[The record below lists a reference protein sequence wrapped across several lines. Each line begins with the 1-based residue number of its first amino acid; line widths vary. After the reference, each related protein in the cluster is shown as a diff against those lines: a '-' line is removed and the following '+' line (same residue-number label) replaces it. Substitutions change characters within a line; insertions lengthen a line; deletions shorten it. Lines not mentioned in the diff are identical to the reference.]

1 MTGEGEAI
9 EERFYTLLAIC
20 YADRLYKYKGK
31 EMPRTTNKQLLAANK
46 EMIELQEKFR
56 NFLVSFDKYQ

>member
-1 MTGEGEAI
+1 MKGLPTIVEEEMTGEGDEI

-31 EMPRTTNKQLLAANK
+31 EMPRTTNKQLLATNK
-46 EMIELQEKFR
+46 EMIEL
-56 NFLVSFDKYQ
+56 